1 MSTASTER
9 RRWLDRKENVDK
21 VYWGV
26 WLLCA
31 LLLAI
36 EPWVH
41 KHGDF
46 AFERWFG
53 FHGWYGFVAYTI
65 SSPRFRPAFQKI
77 DIFTGLNPEP
87 QSQREGGRPPGLTT
101 RRAHATPCRHP
112 GLPSPHRSP
121 GSSTG

>member
-1 MSTASTER
+1 MSTAPAER
-9 RRWLDRKENVDK
+9 KRWLDRKENVDK

-53 FHGWYGFVAYTI
+53 FHGWYGFVACVGLVLAAKLL
-65 SSPRFRPAFQKI
+65 RVVLKRPE
-77 DIFTGLNPEP
+77 DYYE
-87 QSQREGGRPPGLTT
+87 
-101 RRAHATPCRHP
+101 RH
-112 GLPSPHRSP
+112 
-121 GSSTG
+121 